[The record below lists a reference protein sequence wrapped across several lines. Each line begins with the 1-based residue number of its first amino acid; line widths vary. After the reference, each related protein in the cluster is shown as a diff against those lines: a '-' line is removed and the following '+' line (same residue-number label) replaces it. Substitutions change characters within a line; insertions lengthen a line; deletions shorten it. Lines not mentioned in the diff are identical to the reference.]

1 MSKPIQLSAKT
12 LKSIAESLFLAYT
25 AEQAAY
31 MAGVSKNT
39 LARIKDSQ
47 AWVEI
52 LSQAAQLEK
61 PYRKKIYKGE
71 PGWQGAAWML
81 ERKYA
86 SQFARPDIQLSLN
99 TSNTTTNQTIVITA
113 EQAGQ
118 LKARN
123 ASLDAE
129 LDKLTPPGAKPE
141 INRLLEPIKH
151 TGPIIPIMSPEH
163 ISSDIAGSMDASSK
177 DSLKASQ
184 EEDPFVNQKTNTTKS
199 IGVVE
204 ETPPAPATRTPD
216 AGSRGVEPNL
226 PPNSKSVSNSSNYGR
241 EKRKKR
247 SQGTKARAALAVP
260 PIPAKV
266 AASKILKKSAVDNS
280 GKSKKPGKSGVKKP
294 FMG

>member
-39 LARIKDSQ
+39 LARIKDSPT
-47 AWVEI
+47 WVEI

-61 PYRKKIYKGE
+61 PYRQKIYKGE

-113 EQAGQ
+113 EQATN
-118 LKARN
+118 LRNRN

-141 INRLLEPIKH
+141 INRLLEPIKGDR
-151 TGPIIPIMSPEH
+151 TVSTIPEDHKSLILKE
-163 ISSDIAGSMDASSK
+163 SDGQP
-177 DSLKASQ
+177 SQ
-184 EEDPFVNQKTNTTKS
+184 LHNELPNGEEDPFVNQKTNTTKS

-216 AGSRGVEPNL
+216 AGSRGVEAIRN
-226 PPNSKSVSNSSNYGR
+226 
-241 EKRKKR
+241 
-247 SQGTKARAALAVP
+247 
-260 PIPAKV
+260 
-266 AASKILKKSAVDNS
+266 
-280 GKSKKPGKSGVKKP
+280 
-294 FMG
+294 

>member
-1 MSKPIQLSAKT
+1 M
-12 LKSIAESLFLAYT
+12 F
-25 AEQAAY
+25 
-31 MAGVSKNT
+31 
-39 LARIKDSQ
+39 
-47 AWVEI
+47 
-52 LSQAAQLEK
+52 
-61 PYRKKIYKGE
+61 
-71 PGWQGAAWML
+71 
-81 ERKYA
+81 ERRYA

-113 EQAGQ
+113 EHAAN
-118 LKARN
+118 LRSRN

-163 ISSDIAGSMDASSK
+163 ISSDIAGPADASSK

-204 ETPPAPATRTPD
+204 ETPPASGTRTPD

-226 PPNSKSVSNSSNYGR
+226 PPKSKSVVSSSNYSSKR
-241 EKRKKR
+241 RKKV
-247 SQGTKARAALAVP
+247 SQGTKARAALGVSKS
-260 PIPAKV
+260 AKS
-266 AASKILKKSAVDNS
+266 AKSTKSTKSTKSSASASVSASAPILKKSAVDNS
-280 GKSKKPGKSGVKKP
+280 GKSSKPGKSGVKRS

>member
-12 LKSIAESLFLAYT
+12 LKNIAESLFLAYT

-31 MAGVSKNT
+31 MAGVSPRT
-39 LARIKDSQ
+39 LARLKEEPLWQ
-47 AWVEI
+47 AI
-52 LSQAAQLEK
+52 LAQSNEMEK
-61 PYRKKIYKGE
+61 PYRQKIYHGQ

-113 EQAGQ
+113 EHAAN
-118 LKARN
+118 LRNRN

-141 INRLLEPIKH
+141 ISRLLEPIKGDR
-151 TGPIIPIMSPEH
+151 TPGTIPEERKSLIVKE
-163 ISSDIAGSMDASSK
+163 SD
-177 DSLKASQ
+177 SQ
-184 EEDPFVNQKTNTTKS
+184 PGQLHNELPNGEEDPSASRKTSTTKS

-216 AGSRGVEPNL
+216 AGARGVEAIRN
-226 PPNSKSVSNSSNYGR
+226 
-241 EKRKKR
+241 
-247 SQGTKARAALAVP
+247 
-260 PIPAKV
+260 
-266 AASKILKKSAVDNS
+266 
-280 GKSKKPGKSGVKKP
+280 
-294 FMG
+294 